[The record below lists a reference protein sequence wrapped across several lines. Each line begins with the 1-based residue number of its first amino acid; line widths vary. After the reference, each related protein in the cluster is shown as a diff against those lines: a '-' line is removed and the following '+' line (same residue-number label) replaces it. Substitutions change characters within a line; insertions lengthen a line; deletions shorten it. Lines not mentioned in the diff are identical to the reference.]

1 MEEAGV
7 FGVAFEFVLDGFE
20 DAVFAAVG
28 GEVDGVALCGLDELA
43 EVHGFAESGFAFED
57 ELALEFGEGFEVAAV
72 AGTGL
77 GGGKVV
83 GVGVL
88 VEQVGVGEEAGAEG
102 GEEPIAQER
111 DPGEQEADVAKSGD
125 VADPGVPEE
134 DGLDLGG
141 FGVEEDEGDPESDV
155 DEEGLNDCGAPFVEG
170 DRLDGV
176 VEVGAGV
183 AAGFEGG
190 GEGGQEGNVVGLPGD
205 VAVVGD
211 FAGLGGE
218 VVAEIGEIGAGVPGG
233 LEDFEGGFGFVVGE
247 FFGDCFG
254 FANPVEEGFG
264 VFVAE
269 CSGFDE
275 ESTFL

>member
-1 MEEAGV
+1 M
-7 FGVAFEFVLDGFE
+7 
-20 DAVFAAVG
+20 
-28 GEVDGVALCGLDELA
+28 
-43 EVHGFAESGFAFED
+43 
-57 ELALEFGEGFEVAAV
+57 
-72 AGTGL
+72 
-77 GGGKVV
+77 
-83 GVGVL
+83 
-88 VEQVGVGEEAGAEG
+88 
-102 GEEPIAQER
+102 
-111 DPGEQEADVAKSGD
+111 
-125 VADPGVPEE
+125 
-134 DGLDLGG
+134 
-141 FGVEEDEGDPESDV
+141 
-155 DEEGLNDCGAPFVEG
+155 DEEGLTDRGASFIEG

-190 GEGGQEGNVVGLPGD
+190 GESRQEGDVVGLPGD

-218 VVAEIGEIGAGVPGG
+218 IVAEIGEIGAGVPGG

-254 FANPVEEGFG
+254 FADPVEEGYG

-275 ESTFL
+275 ESAFL